1 MMCDCNHI
9 SSLLLLVLIRV
20 FSPISSSLN
29 PVILWMNTVGPYAN
43 HQESYAFYS
52 LPFCQGPKKGISHYH
67 ETFGEALLGVELQP
81 SGLNIDFQGV
91 FLCFELELRTRK
103 SRVA

>member
-1 MMCDCNHI
+1 MA
-9 SSLLLLVLIRV
+9 SLGFSMNLQPYWRFLLANLCVL
-20 FSPISSSLN
+20 FLSPLALHT
-29 PVILWMNTVGPYAN
+29 VILWMNTVGPYAN

-91 FLCFELELRTRK
+91 FEFAVILE
-103 SRVA
+103 VF